1 MNREHLRQYA
11 RALVCRGL
19 NIKKGQKIYLE
30 CPVEGAELASL
41 IVEEAEKIA
50 AEGHPNVY
58 VHIYGKSESRP
69 RRKMGHITYVGM
81 TLEEFERDWS
91 GRFARD

>member
-1 MNREHLRQYA
+1 MPLSSGHA
-11 RALVCRGL
+11 VGASRA
-19 NIKKGQKIYLE
+19 
-30 CPVEGAELASL
+30 EGPDILGRDL
-41 IVEEAEKIA
+41 EEAEKIA